1 MSDTVFSLLGR
12 KLDEYEEEIKTYLAP
27 GQAEDLSSYNRL
39 VGRCD
44 LVKIIRQDLEDIEK
58 RYIES

>member
-12 KLDEYEEEIKTYLAP
+12 KLDEYEEDIKTYLAS
-27 GQAEDLSSYNRL
+27 GQAEDLSAYNRL

-44 LVKIIRQDLEDIEK
+44 LVKIIRQDLQDIEK
-58 RYIES
+58 RYIEN

>member
-12 KLDEYEEEIKTYLAP
+12 KLDEYEADINTYLAS

-39 VGRCD
+39 
-44 LVKIIRQDLEDIEK
+44 KIIRQDLEDIEK

>member
-12 KLDEYEEEIKTYLAP
+12 KLDEYEEDIKTYLAS
-27 GQAEDLSSYNRL
+27 GQAEDLGSYNRL

-44 LVKIIRQDLEDIEK
+44 LVKII
-58 RYIES
+58 

>member
-1 MSDTVFSLLGR
+1 MSDSVFSLLGR
-12 KLDEYEEEIKTYLAP
+12 KLDEYEEDIKTYLAS
-27 GQAEDLSSYNRL
+27 GQAEDLGSYNRL

>member
-12 KLDEYEEEIKTYLAP
+12 KLDEYEEDIKIYLAS

-44 LVKIIRQDLEDIEK
+44 LIKIVRQDLEDLEK

>member
-12 KLDEYEEEIKTYLAP
+12 KLDEYEEDIKIYLAS
-27 GQAEDLSSYNRL
+27 GQAEYLSSYNRL
-39 VGRCD
+39 VGRCA
-44 LVKIIRQDLEDIEK
+44 LIKIVRQDLEDLEK